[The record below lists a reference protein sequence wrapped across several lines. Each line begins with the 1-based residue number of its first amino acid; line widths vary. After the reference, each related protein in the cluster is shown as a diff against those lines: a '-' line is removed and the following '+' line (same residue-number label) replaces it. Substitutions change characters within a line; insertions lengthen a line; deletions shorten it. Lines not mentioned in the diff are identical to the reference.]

1 MPEDLAAIDTLL
13 RLTAA
18 GALVAVALLLVVL
31 LVVMMTAHR
40 VYGWPQHPPLDRPV
54 DAEAA
59 RRRVLLA
66 ARMVRAE
73 YGPYAEPG
81 PNDGLGQAV
90 LGLIEAL
97 DDLDQ
102 VIEP

>member
-1 MPEDLAAIDTLL
+1 MSEDLAAIDMLL
-13 RLTAA
+13 RLIAA

-31 LVVMMTAHR
+31 LVVMMTAYR
-40 VYGWPQHPPLDRPV
+40 VYGWPQHPPLDHPGT
-54 DAEAA
+54 EAA

-66 ARMVRAE
+66 ARGVRTE